1 LIIPEEKN
9 KVSPMKITDHFKD
22 SGKRKVSFEL
32 LPPLKG
38 DNMQKIYNT
47 LDPLM
52 EFDPPYI
59 NVTYHREEVV
69 FKKHENGLLERRIV
83 RKRPGTVAI
92 SAAIKFRYGVDV
104 VPHIICGG
112 FSKEETEN
120 ALIDLHF
127 LGIHN
132 VLALRGD
139 TQKTERVFAPDPDG
153 HSHASELVK
162 QIMDMN
168 AGRYLDEELEN
179 ATPTQF
185 NVGVAAYP
193 EKHEEA
199 PNMQIDLKFLKEKI
213 DAGAEYIVTQ
223 MFFDNSKFY
232 RFVDLCRDA
241 GIMVPIIPGIKPL
254 TSKSQIYTIPKAFS
268 VDIPYEL
275 ASEIEKCTDNSS
287 AWQVGVE
294 WSIAQSKDLFSHG
307 VPVVHYYT
315 MGRSDNIRKIVSEVV

>member
-1 LIIPEEKN
+1 
-9 KVSPMKITDHFKD
+9 MKITDYFRD
-22 SGKRKVSFEL
+22 SGTRRATFEL

-38 DNMQKIYNT
+38 DNIQKIYDT

-52 EFDPPYI
+52 EFEPPYI

-69 FKKHENGLLERRIV
+69 YKKHPNGLLERRVV

-92 SAAIKFRYGVDV
+92 SAAIKFRYAVEV

-139 TQKTERVFAPDPDG
+139 TQKTERTFQAEPDG
-153 HSHASELVK
+153 HTHACELVQ

-168 AGRYLDEELEN
+168 QGKYQDEDLLN
-179 ATPTQF
+179 PSHTQF
-185 NVGVAAYP
+185 VVGVAGYP

-199 PNMQIDLKFLKEKI
+199 PNIQTDLMHLKQKV

-223 MFFDNSKFY
+223 MFFDNEKFF
-232 RFVDLCRDA
+232 RFVDMCREI
-241 GIMVPIIPGIKPL
+241 GITVPIVPGLKPL
-254 TSKSQIYTIPKAFS
+254 NTKSQIYTIPKAFK
-268 VDIPYEL
+268 VDIPFEL
-275 ASEIEKCTDNSS
+275 ADAMEKAKDAKAMWN
-287 AWQVGVE
+287 VGVE
-294 WSIAQSKDLFSHG
+294 WTTQQARELYRAGIPL
-307 VPVVHYYT
+307 VHFYT
-315 MGRSDNIRKIVSEVV
+315 MGRADNIVKIVSEVL

>member
-1 LIIPEEKN
+1 
-9 KVSPMKITDHFKD
+9 MKIADYLKNPEH
-22 SGKRKVSFEL
+22 RQVSFEL

-38 DNMQKIYNT
+38 DNMQKIYQT

-52 EFDPPYI
+52 EFKPPYI

-69 FKKHENGLLERRIV
+69 YKKHPNGLLERRTV

-112 FSKEETEN
+112 FSREETEN

-127 LGIHN
+127 LGIHH

-139 TQKTERVFAPDPDG
+139 TQRTERVFSPEPDG
-153 HSHASELVK
+153 HAHAADLVR

-185 NVGVAAYP
+185 NVGVAGYP

-199 PNMQIDLKFLKEKI
+199 PNMQTDLRFLKEKI

-223 MFFDNSKFY
+223 MFFENASYY
-232 RFVDLCRDA
+232 RFVEQCRDH
-241 GIMVPIIPGIKPL
+241 GIHVPVIPGIKPL
-254 TSKSQIYTIPKAFS
+254 TSRNQIFTIPKAFN
-268 VDIPYEL
+268 VEIPEAL
-275 ASEIEKCTDNSS
+275 ATEMEKSRDPQS
-287 AWQVGVE
+287 AWQIGVE
-294 WSIAQSKDLFSHG
+294 WAISQARDLYLHK
-307 VPVVHYYT
+307 VPIVHFYT
-315 MGRSDNIRKIVSEVV
+315 MGRSDNIRQIVEAVL

>member
-1 LIIPEEKN
+1 
-9 KVSPMKITDHFKD
+9 MKITEHFRD
-22 SGKRKVSFEL
+22 AGTRKVSFEL

-38 DNMQKIYNT
+38 DNMEKIYNT

-52 EFDPPYI
+52 EFKPPYI

-69 FKKHENGLLERRIV
+69 YKKHDNGLLERRIV

-139 TQKTERVFAPDPDG
+139 TQKTERVFSPERDG
-153 HSHASELVK
+153 HSHAVELVE
-162 QIMDMN
+162 QIMAMN
-168 AGRYLDEELEN
+168 KGRYLDEELEN

-185 NVGVAAYP
+185 NVGVAGYP

-199 PNMQIDLKFLKEKI
+199 PNMQTDLLNLKQKI

-223 MFFDNSKFY
+223 MFFDNEKFF
-232 RFVDLCRDA
+232 RFVQQCREA
-241 GIMVPIIPGIKPL
+241 GITVPIIPGIKPL
-254 TSKSQIYTIPKAFS
+254 TSKAQIYTIPKAFK
-268 VDIPYEL
+268 VDIPYDL
-275 ASEIEKCTDNSS
+275 ASAIEKAKDNAA
-287 AWQVGVE
+287 AWQVGVDWAIE
-294 WSIAQSKDLFSHG
+294 QSKGLFAAG
-307 VPVVHYYT
+307 LPIVHFYT
-315 MGRSDNIRKIVSEVV
+315 MGRADNIRRIVEAVV

>member
-1 LIIPEEKN
+1 
-9 KVSPMKITDHFKD
+9 MKITEHFKD
-22 SGKRKVSFEL
+22 QGKRKVSFEL

-38 DNMQKIYNT
+38 DNMQKIYST

-52 EFDPPYI
+52 EFQPPYI
-59 NVTYHREEVV
+59 NVTYHREEIVY
-69 FKKHENGLLERRIV
+69 KKHPHGLLERKVV

-112 FSKEETEN
+112 FTREETEN

-139 TQKTERVFAPDPDG
+139 TQKTERIFTPEPDG
-153 HSHASELVK
+153 HSHAVELVE
-162 QIMDMN
+162 QIMAMN
-168 AGRYLDEELEN
+168 RGQYLDEELEN
-179 ATPTQF
+179 ATATQF

-199 PNMQIDLKFLKEKI
+199 PNMQIDLQNLKRKV

-223 MFFDNSKFY
+223 MFFDNAKFFS
-232 RFVDLCRDA
+232 FVKSCRQA
-241 GIMVPIIPGIKPL
+241 GIAVPIIPGIKPL
-254 TSKSQIYTIPKAFS
+254 TSKTQIYTIPKAFS
-268 VDIPYEL
+268 VDIPFEL
-275 ASEIEKCTDNSS
+275 ASEMEKAKDAAAAS
-287 AWQVGVE
+287 QVGVE
-294 WSIAQSKDLFSHG
+294 WAIQQSKELFDQG
-307 VPVVHYYT
+307 LPIVHYYT
-315 MGRSDNIRKIVSEVV
+315 MGRADNIRKIVEAIL

>member
-1 LIIPEEKN
+1 
-9 KVSPMKITDHFKD
+9 MKITEHFRD
-22 SGKRKVSFEL
+22 AGTRKVSFEL

-38 DNMQKIYNT
+38 DNMEKIYNT

-52 EFDPPYI
+52 EFKPPYI

-69 FKKHENGLLERRIV
+69 YKKHDNGLLERRIV

-139 TQKTERVFAPDPDG
+139 TQKTERVFAPERDG
-153 HSHASELVK
+153 HSHAVELVE
-162 QIMDMN
+162 QIMAMN
-168 AGRYLDEELEN
+168 KGRYLDEELEN

-185 NVGVAAYP
+185 NVGVAGYP

-199 PNMQIDLKFLKEKI
+199 PNMQTDLLNLKQKI

-223 MFFDNSKFY
+223 MFFDNEKFFS
-232 RFVDLCRDA
+232 FVKQCREA
-241 GIMVPIIPGIKPL
+241 GITVPIIPGIKPL
-254 TSKSQIYTIPKAFS
+254 TSKAQIYTIPKAFK
-268 VDIPYEL
+268 VEIPYDL
-275 ASEIEKCTDNSS
+275 ASAIEKAKDNAS
-287 AWQVGVE
+287 AWQVGVDWAIE
-294 WSIAQSKDLFSHG
+294 QSKGLFAAG
-307 VPVVHYYT
+307 LPIVHFYT
-315 MGRSDNIRKIVSEVV
+315 MGRADNIRRIVEAVV